1 MRGRNFHPYPFDR
14 VLADIAD
21 ARRHGAEAI
30 FLVDDNITLDVARF
44 EALCQAIIDAGFDD
58 TDYMVQAMTSPI
70 ANHGARL
77 APLMR
82 RAGFR
87 YVFLGIENIV
97 DEDLRFLRARAKN
110 ARRERGRTVGN
121 ASIEAVRHLHEH
133 GMYVVGGL
141 IVGNPDDTRA
151 SIDANL
157 EFAKEHID
165 WPYIQ
170 HPTPYPGTP
179 MTRDFQDRGLIVD
192 EDVSH
197 YDGTTAVVRS
207 EHVSAEEIEFLRWR
221 ADRWMKVRHMP
232 VALAHSPLF
241 VLRNAGRMLAHT
253 FAGSSLRSLFG
264 LENDRAVFARY
275 RERRRRERVYLAF
288 DSPGPAPVSSDRAA

>member
-1 MRGRNFHPYPFDR
+1 
-14 VLADIAD
+14 
-21 ARRHGAEAI
+21 
-30 FLVDDNITLDVARF
+30 
-44 EALCQAIIDAGFDD
+44 
-58 TDYMVQAMTSPI
+58 
-70 ANHGARL
+70 
-77 APLMR
+77 
-82 RAGFR
+82 
-87 YVFLGIENIV
+87 
-97 DEDLRFLRARAKN
+97 
-110 ARRERGRTVGN
+110 
-121 ASIEAVRHLHEH
+121 
-133 GMYVVGGL
+133 MYVVGGL

-241 VLRNAGRMLAHT
+241 VLRNAIGMFSHT
-253 FAGSSLRSLFG
+253 FAGSSLRSLLG
-264 LENDRAVFARY
+264 LEDDRVVFARY
-275 RERRRRERVYLAF
+275 RERRRRERVYLPQESGEPRTA
-288 DSPGPAPVSSDRAA
+288 STDRAA